1 MAAARAGEAK
11 ALISVIYFTAI
22 KRYTVIDLEHVHSVT
37 LRFSD
42 LLVQDPNS

>member
-11 ALISVIYFTAI
+11 ALINVTYFTAI
-22 KRYTVIDLEHVHSVT
+22 KRYTVIDLEHMYSVT

-42 LLVQDPNS
+42 LLVQDPKS